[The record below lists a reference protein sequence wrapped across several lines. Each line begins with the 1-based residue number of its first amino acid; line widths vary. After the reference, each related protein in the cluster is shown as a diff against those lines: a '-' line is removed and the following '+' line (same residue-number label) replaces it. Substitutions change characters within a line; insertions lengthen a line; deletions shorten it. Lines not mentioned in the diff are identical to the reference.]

1 MPWLKKNWFL
11 IGLLLAMLGGFLL
24 GERGALLNP
33 GGWTNRVIVFV
44 LFLITGVKLP
54 SDRIRQDLATPR
66 LHIFVQLFIFVITP
80 IFFLSAIPL
89 FRDALDG
96 QLIVGIFALA
106 VLPTAVSSCI
116 VFTQSAGGNTVAAVF
131 NAALANTAGILISPL
146 LLSLFLSSAGRAL
159 PMEQLLDTLR
169 GLAVNMLL
177 PIAIGQVLRIRVRQ
191 WADRYTK
198 HLGVASNALILTVV
212 VFAFA
217 RTGANP
223 DFARYAPQLVWPL
236 LYLIGSHLVLLA
248 LVAGASGLLRLSRE
262 DRIAAIFVAPEKTL
276 ALGAPLLTI
285 FFEGQDILGVALLPL
300 VIYHPWQLF
309 VAGILVSRFNARGA
323 A

>member
-1 MPWLKKNWFL
+1 MPWVKKNWFL
-11 IGLLLAMLGGFLL
+11 IGLLVAMAGGFLL
-24 GERGALLNP
+24 AERGELLNP

-66 LHIFVQLFIFVITP
+66 LHVFLQLFIFVLTP
-80 IFFLSAIPL
+80 LYFLTAIPL
-89 FRDALDG
+89 FSDTLDG

-116 VFTQSAGGNTVAAVF
+116 VFAQSAGGNTVAAVF
-131 NAALANTAGILISPL
+131 NAAFANTAGIFISPL
-146 LLSLFLSSAGRAL
+146 LLSLLLSSSGRAL
-159 PMEQLLDTLR
+159 PVSQLVNTLQ

-177 PIAIGQVLRIRVRQ
+177 PIAIGQVLRMKMRA
-191 WADRYTK
+191 WADRHSK
-198 HLGVASNALILTVV
+198 PLGVASNALILVVV

-217 RTGANP
+217 RTGADP

-236 LYLIGSHLVLLA
+236 FYLMGSHLVLIGLV
-248 LVAGASGLLRLSRE
+248 VAGSALLRLDRE
-262 DRIAAIFVAPEKTL
+262 DRITAFFVGPEKTL

-309 VAGILVSRFNARGA
+309 VAGIMVSRIRRQEA

>member
-11 IGLLLAMLGGFLL
+11 VGLLLAMAAGFLL
-24 GERGALLNP
+24 AERGELLNP

-66 LHIFVQLFIFVITP
+66 LHVFLQLFIFVLVP
-80 IFFLSAIPL
+80 VYFLTAIPL
-89 FRDALDG
+89 FADALDG
-96 QLIVGIFALA
+96 QLIVGIFALS

-116 VFTQSAGGNTVAAVF
+116 VFTQTNNGNTVAAVF
-131 NAALANTAGILISPL
+131 NAALANTAGIFLSPILLSL
-146 LLSLFLSSAGRAL
+146 LLSSSGRAL
-159 PMEQLLDTLR
+159 PASQLLDTLQ

-177 PIAIGQVLRIRVRQ
+177 PIVIGQVLRMRMHE
-191 WADRYTK
+191 WADRNGK
-198 HLGVASNALILTVV
+198 RLGVASNALILVIV
-212 VFAFA
+212 LIAFA

-223 DFARYAPQLVWPL
+223 NFARYAPELVWPL
-236 LYLIGSHLVLLA
+236 LYLMVSHLVLIGLVLA
-248 LVAGASGLLRLSRE
+248 ISALLRLGRE
-262 DRIAAIFVAPEKTL
+262 DRIAALFVGPMKTL

-285 FFEGQDILGVALLPL
+285 FFDGQDILGVALLPL

-309 VAGILVSRFNARGA
+309 VAGIVTSRIRREA
-323 A
+323 